1 MALRVGRTSAA
12 SAAPSARALTAAPA
26 RAQAVVSSRGGPD
39 SDEEEAEEE
48 ASAEAEA
55 EADASSDS
63 DAPRGKRS
71 RAARS
76 NVQAW
81 GEAEDAQL
89 AALLA
94 AWQAKQAAGSQA
106 PPPWAEL
113 ATRLATRRTG
123 KQCRDRYVNHLAP
136 DISRAEWTDAEER
149 LLCGAY
155 TRLGAKWAALA
166 RELPGRTENAVRT
179 PHATH
184 VPAVR

>member
-1 MALRVGRTSAA
+1 M
-12 SAAPSARALTAAPA
+12 PSARALTAAPA